1 MATGSI
7 ALEGI
12 SSTNL
17 LIVDR
22 IRPSTAGEAASSAL
36 SNEQLAYPSFVDLE
50 KARGAAAVFEGRVD
64 NQPIVTFLIEPNGL
78 LREGLRRIL
87 TETRYTPAALASCL
101 EDVGSLPVPE
111 GSVSIFIM
119 DAAQDCDKA
128 CHQLREIKD
137 RDPVSRV
144 VMLVDKYDLQ
154 QVLAAFHSGADAY
167 LMKSISCEVLL
178 KALDLVI
185 LGEPVFP
192 AAALSSLRSKI
203 ALVDPRQSEILTARE
218 LAILRCLM
226 DGNPNKVIAR
236 KLDIAEATVK
246 AHVKTI
252 LRKTHARNRTQAA
265 VWGMSHLELD
275 EDAPAH
281 GMSSD

>member
-1 MATGSI
+1 MANGSI
-7 ALEGI
+7 ALESI
-12 SSTNL
+12 SSANL
-17 LIVDR
+17 SIVDR
-22 IRPSTAGEAASSAL
+22 TRPSTAVEAASSGF

-50 KARGAAAVFEGRVD
+50 KARCAALAFEGRVD
-64 NQPIVTFLIEPNGL
+64 NQPIQSIVTFLIEPNGL

-101 EDVGSLPVPE
+101 EEIGSLPVPE

-119 DAAQDCDKA
+119 DAAQDCDNA

-137 RDPVSRV
+137 RDPASRV
-144 VMLVDKYDLQ
+144 VMLVNKYDLQ

-192 AAALSSLRSKI
+192 AAALVSLRSKN
-203 ALVDPRQSEILTARE
+203 ALVDPGQSKILSDRE

-226 DGNPNKVIAR
+226 DGNSNKVIAR

-246 AHVKTI
+246 VHVKAI

-265 VWGMSHLELD
+265 MWGTSHLV
-275 EDAPAH
+275 
-281 GMSSD
+281 GSR